1 MASIFIRDYYLQYTN
16 FLSMSN
22 KVSVIVSSI
31 ISVHTFTK
39 KEEIQ
44 TVSVVT
50 RLSSSLVFM
59 TQIDLAK
66 WLR

>member
-31 ISVHTFTK
+31 ISVHTLTK
-39 KEEIQ
+39 KKEIQ

>member
-1 MASIFIRDYYLQYTN
+1 MASIFIRGYYLQYTN

-31 ISVHTFTK
+31 ISVHTLTK
-39 KEEIQ
+39 KKEIQ

-50 RLSSSLVFM
+50 GLSSSLVFM